1 MEIATGMVFLAD
13 DRRVRGHRPVVAAM
27 PQRPPGPREA
37 VAGIHETATLVPF
50 DANVVVILR
59 FLQRNSSRPLLL
71 SVLLLLWVRV
81 AWLKLCLLGGP
92 LRGEGAVEGGPG
104 LLHLAGGYK
113 GLFAPPSVGILLQDV
128 VSEPGEGSSLPLVPS
143 QLSVAVVALLHKT

>member
-1 MEIATGMVFLAD
+1 MVLLAD
-13 DRRVRGHRPVVAAM
+13 DRGVRGHWPVIAAM

-37 VAGIHETATLVPF
+37 VAGIHEAATLVPF

-59 FLQRNSSRPLLL
+59 LLQRNTSRPLLL
-71 SVLLLLWVRV
+71 SVLLLLWVCV

-104 LLHLAGGYK
+104 LLHLAGGDE
-113 GLFAPPSVGILLQDV
+113 GLFASPSVGVLFQDV
-128 VSEPGEGSSLPLVPS
+128 VSEPGEGSGLLLVPS
-143 QLSVAVVALLHKT
+143 